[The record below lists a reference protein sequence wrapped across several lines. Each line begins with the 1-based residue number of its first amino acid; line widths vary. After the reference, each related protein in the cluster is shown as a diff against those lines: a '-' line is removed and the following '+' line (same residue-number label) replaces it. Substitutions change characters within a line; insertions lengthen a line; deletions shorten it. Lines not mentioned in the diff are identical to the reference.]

1 MNFVKYI
8 FILSTILYETVSF
21 NKQIKVDTHRF
32 LNGDQTK
39 IIKSSNKNTQS
50 TAIVFFTGGSS
61 FISPSIYS
69 NLFSNLANNNLT
81 IYTPYF
87 GFKEKDKFIDCI
99 TKQHKSVLVAGH
111 SSGCTTA
118 INFCKNNKNIKK
130 ILLVDPVDTF
140 FDQKVV
146 NLPHINRVMFLI
158 AGKTYKYS
166 NDPPGIPFIPVL
178 GYDSVNKKL
187 VLNNNNKV
195 IFVNNN
201 KFGHSDILDVPWSNL
216 MHYTRL
222 SVGHRIRDKRLLH
235 TYHSWIGKLVK
246 NYA

>member
-1 MNFVKYI
+1 
-8 FILSTILYETVSF
+8 
-21 NKQIKVDTHRF
+21 
-32 LNGDQTK
+32 
-39 IIKSSNKNTQS
+39 
-50 TAIVFFTGGSS
+50 
-61 FISPSIYS
+61 
-69 NLFSNLANNNLT
+69 
-81 IYTPYF
+81 
-87 GFKEKDKFIDCI
+87 
-99 TKQHKSVLVAGH
+99 
-111 SSGCTTA
+111 
-118 INFCKNNKNIKK
+118 
-130 ILLVDPVDTF
+130 
-140 FDQKVV
+140 
-146 NLPHINRVMFLI
+146 MFLI

-187 VLNNNNKV
+187 VLNKNNKV